1 MSPRVDAVQL
11 GRKIRILRESVASS
25 RYEFAR
31 RLGHLNS
38 ASYLFQV
45 ERGNRIP
52 AISYC
57 EKIAKA
63 GGVPLRDLIDARVSI
78 TLPPDEFINEA
89 APLIRFVTRSGR
101 ATILEVLRMLAEE
114 RPRRRRR

>member
-25 RYEFAR
+25 RYEFV

-78 TLPPDEFINEA
+78 TLPSDEFTNEA